1 MRQKIKNIAIT
12 FGILC
17 QFGVSMFLFISF
29 KMEQKNSSKLE
40 KDLIFKNRIIET
52 KDFQINSYKDSLIK
66 AKSYNIT
73 INNFNAKKI
82 KK

>member
-1 MRQKIKNIAIT
+1 MRQKIKSIAVL
-12 FGILC
+12 FGCLL
-17 QFGVSMFLFISF
+17 QFAVSMFLFISL
-29 KMEQKNSSKLE
+29 KMEQKNSKKLE
-40 KDLIFKNRIIET
+40 RDLIFKSRIIET

>member
-1 MRQKIKNIAIT
+1 MRQKIRNIAIL
-12 FGILC
+12 FCILC
-17 QFGVSMFLFISF
+17 QFGVSMFLFISL
-29 KMEQKNSSKLE
+29 KMEQKNSRKIE

-52 KDFQINSYKDSLIK
+52 KEYQINAYKDSLIK